1 LSRRAAKLLRD
12 SVCGASLVLDCRGM
26 SNAIDPHPAAMLP
39 FVALLLAIAFAPF
52 VLRHHW
58 ERHYRELCVAL
69 PVITAAYYIVGWRA
83 PAPIVHALLD
93 YLSFIVVVGSFY
105 TVAAGIYLRTH
116 GAGRPLA
123 NTLFLLGGGLAANLI
138 GTIGASMLLIRPWI
152 TMNRHRFERL
162 HIAFFIFVVSN
173 IGGALLP
180 VGPPLFLGYLK
191 GVPFAW
197 ALQRCSLQWAVTLSA
212 VLIVFYVCDRIALRR
227 FRRSETIPTEPENWR
242 CDGARNFPLLIVLL
256 AALIGLPPVWREAV
270 MSGTATI
277 AFFATPKRVHNAN
290 AFTFAPAIEVGW
302 IFFGIFGTMP
312 PVLDYMKLHAADI
325 GLRSDMQFYWATG
338 ILSALLDNAP
348 TYLTFFAAALG
359 LHRLEINNAAHV
371 AQFITAHDHHLIAI
385 SLAATCFGALSY
397 IGNGPNLLVKAIA
410 DHAGMR
416 TPSFFGFVFKW
427 AAPVLLPI
435 FALVSL
441 IFFRH

>member
-1 LSRRAAKLLRD
+1 
-12 SVCGASLVLDCRGM
+12 M
-26 SNAIDPHPAAMLP
+26 SNALDPHPAAMLP
-39 FVALLLAIAFAPF
+39 FVTLLLAIAFAPV

-58 ERHYRELCVAL
+58 EKHYRQLCVAL
-69 PVITAAYYIVGWRA
+69 PLITAAYYIVGWRA
-83 PAPIVHALLD
+83 PAPVLHALLE
-93 YLSFIVVVGSFY
+93 YLSFITVVGSFY
-105 TVAAGIYLRTH
+105 TVAAGIYLRTR
-116 GAGRPLA
+116 GAGQPLA
-123 NTLFLLGGGLAANLI
+123 NTLFLAAGGLAANLI
-138 GTIGASMLLIRPWI
+138 GTVAASLLLIRPWM
-152 TMNRHRFERL
+152 TMNRYRFQRL

-191 GVPFAW
+191 GVPFWW
-197 ALQRCSLQWAVTLSA
+197 ALQRCWLQWVVTLGA
-212 VLIVFYVCDRIALRR
+212 VLLVFYVCDRIALRR
-227 FRRSETIPTEPENWR
+227 ARQSRSLAAIEPENWR
-242 CDGARNFPLLIVLL
+242 CDGARNFPLLIILL
-256 AALIGLPPVWREAV
+256 GALIGLPPVWREVV
-270 MSGTATI
+270 MIGTAAI
-277 AFFATPKRVHNAN
+277 GFFATPKRVHAAN

-312 PVLDYMKLHAADI
+312 PVLDYMKLHAADL
-325 GLRSDMQFYWATG
+325 GLRSDLQFYWATG

-348 TYLTFFAAALG
+348 TYLTFLAAALG
-359 LHRLEINNAAHV
+359 LHHLNINTAADV
-371 AQFITAHDHHLIAI
+371 ARFVSSHDHHLIAI
-385 SLAATCFGALSY
+385 SLGAACFGALSY

-410 DHAGMR
+410 EHAGMR

>member
-1 LSRRAAKLLRD
+1 MNN
-12 SVCGASLVLDCRGM
+12 G
-26 SNAIDPHPAAMLP
+26 IDPRPATILP
-39 FVALLLAIAFAPF
+39 FVALLLAIAFAPI

-58 ERHYRELCVAL
+58 ERHYRKLCVAL
-69 PVITAAYYIVGWRA
+69 PLITAGYYIVAWRA
-83 PAPIVHALLD
+83 PAPILHALLD

-105 TVAAGIYLRTH
+105 TVAAGIYLRTR

-123 NTLFLLGGGLAANLI
+123 NTLFLLAGGLAANLI

-162 HIAFFIFVVSN
+162 HIVFFVFVVSN
-173 IGGALLP
+173 VGGALLP
-180 VGPPLFLGYLK
+180 VGPPLCLGYLK
-191 GVPFAW
+191 GVPFWW
-197 ALQRCSLQWAVTLSA
+197 ALQRCWAPWAVTLCAILGAFYLCDRA
-212 VLIVFYVCDRIALRR
+212 VLQRARKSEALA
-227 FRRSETIPTEPENWR
+227 PMEPENWR

-256 AALIGLPPVWREAV
+256 GALIGLPPVWREVV
-270 MSGTATI
+270 MSGTAAI
-277 AFFATPKRVHNAN
+277 AFFATPRRVHKAN
-290 AFTFAPAIEVGW
+290 AFTFGPAIEVAW

-312 PVLDYMKLHAADI
+312 PVLDYMKLHAGEL

-338 ILSALLDNAP
+338 VLSALLDNAP

-359 LHRLEINNAAHV
+359 LHHLEINNAAHV
-371 AQFITAHDHHLIAI
+371 AQFIAARDHHLIAI
-385 SLAATCFGALSY
+385 SLGATCFGALSY

-416 TPSFFGFVFKW
+416 TPGFFGFVFKW

-441 IFFRH
+441 IFFRE